1 MTMRRLQSAVLLA
14 VAVLIASAGAA
25 ETVDRIVVVV
35 DKGIILA
42 SEWEQ
47 SVRYEALLE
56 GKDLRSVTAEERT
69 HTLDRLIDQ
78 ELLRQQIATTT
89 YQAASAEEVGAK
101 VSDVRRQ
108 LLPGADDATW
118 RATLARYGLDEE
130 DVRERV
136 ATQLDI
142 LRFIEARFRP
152 SIRID
157 RRTVEAYYKNS
168 YVPQMQARGAQPPP
182 LAQAGAGIE
191 EILVQQRIDDLL
203 NAYLKNL
210 RAQVRIRRMDETQSE
225 AQGAK
230 EAEAR

>member
-1 MTMRRLQSAVLLA
+1 MMMRRLQSAVLL
-14 VAVLIASAGAA
+14 VLVVLCANVCAA
-25 ETVDRIVVVV
+25 ETIDRIVVVV

-56 GKDLRSVTAEERT
+56 GKDLRLVTAADRLR
-69 HTLDRLIDQ
+69 TLDRLIDQ
-78 ELLRQQIATTT
+78 ELLRQQIASTT
-89 YQAASAEEVGAK
+89 YQAASAEEVAAK
-101 VSDVRRQ
+101 VNDVRRQ

-157 RRTVEAYYKNS
+157 RRTVEAYYKNT
-168 YVPQMQARGAQPPP
+168 YVPQMQARGAQSPP
-182 LAQAGAGIE
+182 LAQASAGIE
-191 EILVQQRIDDLL
+191 EVLVQQRIDDLL

-210 RAQVRIRRMDETQSE
+210 RTQVRIRRLDEGTSTKE
-225 AQGAK
+225 AQ
-230 EAEAR
+230 AR